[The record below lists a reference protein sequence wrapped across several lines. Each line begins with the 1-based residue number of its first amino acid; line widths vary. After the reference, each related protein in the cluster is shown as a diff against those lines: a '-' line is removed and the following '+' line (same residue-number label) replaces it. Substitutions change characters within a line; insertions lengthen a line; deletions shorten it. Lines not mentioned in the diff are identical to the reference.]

1 INPSYAPGAGRLPVS
16 ETVTSWRAP
25 AERVTLLWL
34 TVTRALE
41 SLESC
46 RTARENVAAAE
57 LTLVRVRV
65 RLTGSTAGTGPKEI
79 AAGSNVTGTF
89 TASAALSL
97 PAPASVTCTPPARSE
112 VAVLTT
118 ADFRRPGCC
127 FKFGLLASA
136 MAATPAANGTA

>member
-1 INPSYAPGAGRLPVS
+1 MNPSYDPGAGRLPVS
-16 ETVTSWRAP
+16 ETGTSWRAP

-41 SLESC
+41 SLDSG
-46 RTARENVAAAE
+46 RTARENVAAAA

-79 AAGSNVTGTF
+79 AAGSSVSATF

-97 PAPASVTCTPPARSE
+97 PAPASVTCTLPTRSA
-112 VAVLTT
+112 VALLTT
-118 ADFRRPGCC
+118 ADLRRPGCC
-127 FKFGLLASA
+127 LKFGF
-136 MAATPAANGTA
+136 